1 MIVKCRHE
9 PPHTHEYPDDW
20 EFGGANG
27 TDPAADP
34 RWRGD
39 TYTYWS
45 DEFQLLELTSAMR
58 CDDQALDHFSKV
70 AEHFPKSNPH
80 YIQVRRYG
88 TNEVITLP
96 FRYDRKTDEVYD
108 AF

>member
-1 MIVKCRHE
+1 MRVLCRHE
-9 PPHTHEYPDDW
+9 PEHYHEYPDDW

-45 DEFQLLELTSAMR
+45 DRFELLEVVSFVR
-58 CDDQALDHFSKV
+58 CDDQALDHFTV
-70 AEHFPKSNPH
+70 IAQHFPKDNPH
-80 YIQVRRYG
+80 FVQVKRYG
-88 TNEVITLP
+88 SREAITLP
-96 FRYDRKTDEVYD
+96 FRYNRVTDEVYD
-108 AF
+108 AL